1 MSTKLFD
8 VDVRPWFE
16 GECNDDSWI
25 PEDSPEGG
33 PEFGVKDCSVL
44 LVSDDDGFEPDE
56 DEDEEEDDEDDD
68 DDTFWMFWINVLAA
82 IIRPKVSLYTGDAI
96 PDAGAD
102 LSIGVT
108 VVVEEDGEG
117 ALLVDVNVDADG
129 EVALFGVTIQ
139 STGILGK

>member
-1 MSTKLFD
+1 MWSSECGLTITKETVDGLSKGSRLLIDLFD
-8 VDVRPWFE
+8 YVYKAIGCRY
-16 GECNDDSWI
+16 
-25 PEDSPEGG
+25 SPDGG

-44 LVSDDDGFEPDE
+44 L
-56 DEDEEEDDEDDD
+56 
-68 DDTFWMFWINVLAA
+68 
-82 IIRPKVSLYTGDAI
+82 VSLYTGDAI

-139 STGILGK
+139 STGILVY